1 MIKIKTKGKLS
12 GIYFYL
18 YAGKVVYVGEGINVY
33 KRAFED
39 QKTKIA
45 DTPIDEIRLITEE
58 KLPWLSD
65 ERYRRYYEARWIYKY
80 KDTVKNKQKI
90 KPPSLGHF
98 LEKMF
103 LWPICPESAF
113 LAPTSTRRDF
123 AFNNYFK
130 DLSRWHKK
138 GTNWIRNNYPRTWE
152 QGLNYTAPLYV
163 NDNLAFNNLVIPFF
177 KFEDVKKPV
186 GRGRDSGKILLLK
199 KFSEEKKL
207 LSRKLHNGC

>member
-18 YAGKVVYVGEGINVY
+18 HAGKVVYVGEGINVY

-58 KLPWLSD
+58 KLSWLSD

-103 LWPICPESAF
+103 
-113 LAPTSTRRDF
+113 
-123 AFNNYFK
+123 NY
-130 DLSRWHKK
+130 LHKE
-138 GTNWIRNNYPRTWE
+138 T
-152 QGLNYTAPLYV
+152 
-163 NDNLAFNNLVIPFF
+163 
-177 KFEDVKKPV
+177 VKA
-186 GRGRDSGKILLLK
+186 I
-199 KFSEEKKL
+199 
-207 LSRKLHNGC
+207 N